1 MNNVFFKNGFLTST
15 EAQNICNVANEVI
28 AGLTD
33 SLNTVQ
39 FYNTTITSIVSSD
52 NAVNAGKGT
61 TDTSWIQDAIIKI
74 GQYNSLIA
82 WLKEAIKNKE
92 EALGELSSTRIQDW
106 SEYKDYPTP
115 KSPSKKA
122 TVTKDDVIKNL
133 DAIKL
138 NKYFTLQSRAAA
150 IGKFIHK
157 TGSVSRAKVML
168 NKVIAEPNK
177 ISGAG
182 RDTVVYRYTPSVEV
196 AEVNGMFLS
205 LMSEHRNL
213 NAQLNNI
220 KADVIEEANKQNI
233 ANEQEY
239 QKARTAYSKE
249 YNDWLD
255 KIEDLQSRFNQYII
269 TEKEKISKLKIN
281 VPDSLMETY
290 KSIKALLAE

>member
-138 NKYFTLQSRAAA
+138 NKYFTLQSRAAT
-150 IGKFIHK
+150 IGKFIHE

-220 KADVIEEANKQNI
+220 KADAIEEANKQNI

>member
-1 MNNVFFKNGFLTST
+1 MNNVFFKDGFLTST

-150 IGKFIHK
+150 IGKFIHE

-182 RDTVVYRYTPSVEV
+182 RYTPSVEV

-220 KADVIEEANKQNI
+220 KADAIEEANKQNI

-249 YNDWLD
+249 CNDWLD

>member
-1 MNNVFFKNGFLTST
+1 MGFLH
-15 EAQNICNVANEVI
+15 QQKPKIFVMW
-28 AGLTD
+28 LTKLLQD

-52 NAVNAGKGT
+52 NAGKGT

-92 EALGELSSTRIQDW
+92 EALGELSSTCIQDW

-150 IGKFIHK
+150 IGKFIHE

-182 RDTVVYRYTPSVEV
+182 RDTVVYTPSV
-196 AEVNGMFLS
+196 EVNGMFLS

-220 KADVIEEANKQNI
+220 KADAIEEANKQNI